1 MRRRLLVAV
10 LVGVALF
17 TAAPARAASITF
29 DSFSIAPGAEFK
41 LEIRAVD
48 IADLFTFGFDLA
60 FNPARLEAM
69 SIDEGDF
76 LSTAVKDPLDGGTF
90 FIPGAIL
97 PGLVSLNLSS
107 LFGVDLGASGSG
119 VLAVITFRAVAG
131 GDGDLDLRNVFLAD
145 SAFPMGNPIDADII
159 NGVVTVDSP
168 TPVPEPSTLG
178 LMGLGL
184 AALARRMRRTGS
196 IAT

>member
-10 LVGVALF
+10 LVGVALC

-29 DSFSIAPGAEFK
+29 DSFSVAPGAEFK

-48 IADLFTFGFDLA
+48 ITDLFTFGFDLA
-60 FNPARLEAM
+60 FNPARLEAL

-97 PGLVSLNLSS
+97 PGLISLNLSS
-107 LFGVDLGASGSG
+107 LFGVDFGASGSG

-131 GDGDLDLRNVFLAD
+131 GDGELGLQNVFLVD
-145 SAFPMGNPIDADII
+145 SAFPMGNPIDADVN
-159 NGVVTVDSP
+159 NGLVTVDSP
-168 TPVPEPSTLG
+168 TPIPEPSTLG
-178 LMGLGL
+178 LLGLGL
-184 AALARRMRRTGS
+184 AALARRLRRKTPV
-196 IAT
+196 AR